1 MTRSTQRGSAR
12 AGALVGIATVAVLAG
27 SLLAPLGASATEN
40 ALDANA
46 PVGNAATENA
56 PTENAP
62 VAGASAP
69 DGLTPETA
77 AASCW
82 EIKQNNPGSA
92 DGVYWLVT
100 PTLVDPQQFYCDQTT
115 LGGGWVMIGRGR
127 EGWKENYNGVG
138 TPEQITTT
146 PSGTAAFAPAQLP
159 AKTVDG
165 LLDGARPD
173 QLPPDSI
180 RVHRASAVDGSRWQ
194 EVRFSLARRDR
205 WNWTMAGG
213 NPIKDWIIGGFTGT
227 GGWTGAVGW
236 GGPSQSGFG
245 HDTGWNG
252 SYFAQRQ
259 SHRYLMGWSYGA
271 EITGQDTP
279 TSYLWAPAG
288 AGFAIPFAQMFV
300 RPQLKLADLDFG
312 TVPAT
317 GTAASTLRSIPDS
330 NAQRTVWGVSGLANG
345 KDGELNVEV
354 AEFGQVGNTVFA
366 GGNFRYV
373 QQSRDGAG
381 RVEQPYLAGFD
392 VNSGQWVSTF
402 RPQLNGQVKAIAA
415 LPDGR
420 VAIGGQ
426 FTQVDGTPQVGL
438 AFLDPATGR
447 LSGPQVAVQSRAVGA
462 VPSVHDLD
470 VKNGY
475 LYVAGAMTH
484 LTAVG
489 SGKSASAWN
498 GGRIL
503 LSTSTPDT
511 NWNANL
517 NGTAIAV
524 DASDRGDRTY
534 FSGYFTRKQT
544 TSTPSAVALQTVAGA
559 PLVSP
564 LWVPTFSEATIDAN
578 GNYQGYIWQN
588 GVTEVGDRVYLGGSQ
603 HSLFSYDRST
613 FQLVGGSIAH
623 EGGDMQ
629 TVDDNGSVVIA
640 GCHCGDEVY
649 QDKYLKREITEPWTE
664 VDKIN
669 LAGAWDAAT
678 GHYIPDWS
686 PVVRSRAGQGVW
698 GSFFDST
705 GTLWVG
711 GDLTDSMRA
720 GGVNQWSGGFIRF
733 APRDSTAPTTP
744 GPISATPTASGDQ
757 QVLTWGGSTD
767 AGGGLVYEVLR
778 GNRVVATTT
787 AATYTAPV
795 TAEPTNWFVRARDA
809 VGNRSASTAAFT
821 VQPAPASALTL
832 IGNGDTWSW
841 RSSTDPLPSTWSE
854 ADFDDADWTVGRA
867 LFGRGISGATTDL
880 DPSDAA
886 TKPVSAQFRKS
897 FAVQD
902 AASVVDG
909 TVSVIAND
917 GVILYLNG
925 KELGRVRMP
934 DGTPTQNTT
943 ATAVVSQKT
952 ASGARSV
959 FSVPAGTLVDGTNV
973 LAASVHANYRA
984 TPDLGFD
991 LAFTARRST
1000 APGPV
1005 TDLTATATADSATLS
1020 WTAPAS
1026 ANTAASY
1033 VITRAGNQVGTVAA
1047 PETAFTETDLA
1058 ASTAYEYG
1066 VTALGADGEA
1076 SPVTAVTATT
1086 TATAPDPVPDPDAG
1100 GDQKADP
1107 GQDAAPDADPAADAV
1122 TVAEGSTWSWRS
1134 STEALPADWNAVG
1147 FDDSDWSTGEALF
1160 GRGVTS
1166 ATTDLGAGG
1175 DTAPLSAQFR
1185 HTFTVDDPAA
1195 VHDGSV
1201 TVVADDGVVLYLN
1214 GVELGRS
1221 NLPDGAITA
1230 ETYATAAPRATT
1242 AAAHRVTFTV
1252 PAKLLAKGENVL
1264 AASVHANFHLSP
1276 DLSFD
1281 LGLTMPRG

>member
-1 MTRSTQRGSAR
+1 MTISTHRGSAR
-12 AGALVGIATVAVLAG
+12 AGALVGIATIAVLAG
-27 SLLAPLGASATEN
+27 ALLTPLGASAAEE
-40 ALDANA
+40 A
-46 PVGNAATENA
+46 PARTG
-56 PTENAP
+56 
-62 VAGASAP
+62 AP
-69 DGLTPETA
+69 DGLTQETA

-82 EIKQNNPGSA
+82 EIKQNDPASE

-100 PTLVDPQQFYCDQTT
+100 PALVYPQQFYCDQTT
-115 LGGGWVMIGRGR
+115 LGGGWAMIGRGR
-127 EGWKENYNGVG
+127 EGWKENYNGLG
-138 TPEQITTT
+138 TPQEIVTT
-146 PSGTAAFAPAQLP
+146 PSGTAAFKPAQLP

-165 LLDGARPD
+165 LLNGGRPD

-180 RVHRASAVDGSRWQ
+180 RVHRAASVDGRRWQ

-213 NPIKDWIIGGFTGT
+213 NPIKDWIIGEFSGS
-227 GGWTGAVGW
+227 GGWTGSVGW
-236 GGPSQSGFG
+236 GGTSQSGFG

-259 SHRYLMGWSYGA
+259 SHRFLMGWSYGA
-271 EITGQDTP
+271 EVTGQDDP

-300 RPQLKLADLDFG
+300 RPQLRLADLDFG
-312 TVPAT
+312 TVSTA
-317 GTAASTLRSIPDS
+317 GTHASTLRPIPDS

-345 KDGELNVEV
+345 RDGELNVEV
-354 AEFGQVGNTVFA
+354 AAFGQVGNTVFA
-366 GGNFRYV
+366 GGNFRDV

-392 VNSGQWVSTF
+392 VNTGQWVSTF

-420 VAIGGQ
+420 VAVGGQ
-426 FTQVDGTPQVGL
+426 FTVVDGTPQVGL
-438 AFLDPATGR
+438 AFLDPATGQ
-447 LSGPQVAVQSRAVGA
+447 LSGPQVAVQSRVTGA

-470 VKNGY
+470 VQDGY

-489 SGKSASAWN
+489 SGRSASAWN
-498 GGRIL
+498 GGRIVL
-503 LSTSTPDT
+503 ATSTPDA

-517 NGTAIAV
+517 NGTAVAV

-534 FSGYFTRKQT
+534 FSGYFTRKQA
-544 TSTPSAVALQTVAGA
+544 TSTPSAVALQTVPGA

-578 GNYQGYIWQN
+578 GNYLGSIWQN
-588 GVTEVGDRVYLGGSQ
+588 GVAEVGDRVYLGGSQ
-603 HSLFSYDRST
+603 HSLFSYDRAT
-613 FQLVGGSIAH
+613 FQLLSGSIAH

-629 TVDDNGSVVIA
+629 TVETNGSVVIA

-711 GDLTDSMRA
+711 GDLTDSVRA
-720 GGVNQWSGGFIRF
+720 GSVNQWSGGFIRF

-744 GPISATPTASGDQ
+744 GAISSTPSASGDQ

-767 AGGGLVYEVLR
+767 DSGRVVYEVLR

-795 TAEPTNWFVRARDA
+795 TDHPTDWYVRARDA

-821 VQPAPASALTL
+821 VEPAPESMLTL
-832 IGNGDTWSW
+832 IGNGDSWSW
-841 RSSTDPLPSTWSE
+841 RSSTNPLPSGWAAT
-854 ADFDDADWTVGRA
+854 DFDDADWAVGKA
-867 LFGRGISGATTDL
+867 LFGRGVSGAATDL
-880 DPSDAA
+880 DPSDAE
-886 TKPVSAQFRKS
+886 TKPISAQFRKR

-909 TVSVIAND
+909 TISVVAND

-943 ATAVVSQKT
+943 ATAVVSQNT
-952 ASGARSV
+952 ASGSRTV
-959 FSVPAGTLVDGTNV
+959 FTVPAGALVDGTNV

-991 LAFTARRST
+991 LAFTAQRST
-1000 APGPV
+1000 APGAV
-1005 TDLTATATADSATLS
+1005 TALEATATADSATLS
-1020 WTAPAS
+1020 WKAPS
-1026 ANTAASY
+1026 SMNGAATY
-1033 VITRAGNQVGTVAA
+1033 VITRDGEKVGTVTA
-1047 PETAFTETDLA
+1047 PETTFTDTGLTA
-1058 ASTAYEYG
+1058 ATAYEYG
-1066 VTALGADGEA
+1066 VTAVGADGA
-1076 SPVTAVTATT
+1076 TSPAVTATATT
-1086 TATAPDPVPDPDAG
+1086 TAAPAAEQKPEEDPADDPDQG
-1100 GDQKADP
+1100 
-1107 GQDAAPDADPAADAV
+1107 AAPQPDADARPDDGADPAGEAV
-1122 TVAEGSTWSWRS
+1122 SVPEGSTWSWRS
-1134 STEALPADWNAVG
+1134 ANDPLPADWNSPG
-1147 FDDSDWSTGEALF
+1147 YDDAGWNSGAALF

-1166 ATTDLGAGG
+1166 ATTDLATDG
-1175 DTAPLSAQFR
+1175 DTPPLSAQFR
-1185 HTFTVDDPAA
+1185 HSFTVDDPAA
-1195 VHDGSV
+1195 VHDGTV
-1201 TVVADDGVVLYLN
+1201 TVIADDGVVLYLN

-1230 ETYATAAPRATT
+1230 DTYATASPRATG

-1252 PAKLLAKGENVL
+1252 PAKLLVKGENVL
-1264 AASVHANFHLSP
+1264 AASVHANYRLTP